1 MELDESNPLRD
12 GFLRWSYD
20 VSGENPTA
28 WQVSAKDLLD
38 GAMAVKAKVHA
49 FDNAMHSLAR
59 VEAMLLGMALECL
72 LKGIY
77 IKRHRVWADPT
88 KEHALAKDGKYV
100 RVKGAGDH
108 ELVHLAKAAGVTLSQ
123 PERSI
128 LTRLTGF
135 IKYAGRY
142 PISKQVK
149 DMEPVKTP
157 DGHTVA
163 RDYISSAELEMA
175 ETLTNRLMQEVGPGY
190 PPPHFPVKP
199 QTPPLPGPT
208 PPFPS

>member
-20 VSGENPTA
+20 VSGENPNA
-28 WQVSAKDLLD
+28 WKVSAKDLLD
-38 GAMAVKAKVHA
+38 GAMAVKAKVYP
-49 FDNAMHSLAR
+49 FSNGMHSLAR

-77 IKRHRVWADPT
+77 IKRYRVWADPT
-88 KEHALAKDGKYV
+88 KEHALTKDGDYAK
-100 RVKGAGDH
+100 VKGAGDH
-108 ELVHLAKAAGVTLSQ
+108 DLPQLVDAAGVTVS
-123 PERSI
+123 PSERSI
-128 LTRLTGF
+128 LARLTDF
-135 IKYAGRY
+135 IVYAGRY

-175 ETLTNRLMQEVGPGY
+175 ETLTNRLMKEITSGRR
-190 PPPHFPVKP
+190 
-199 QTPPLPGPT
+199 
-208 PPFPS
+208 

>member
-1 MELDESNPLRD
+1 MRRGESSRMVEESMARAGIEEMELDESNPPRD
-12 GFLRWSYD
+12 DFLWWSYH
-20 VSGENPTA
+20 VSGENPAA

-38 GAMAVKAKVHA
+38 GAMAVKAKVQP

-72 LKGIY
+72 LKGMY

-88 KEHALAKDGKYV
+88 KEHALVKDGAYV
-100 RVKGAGDH
+100 GPGHNLPD
-108 ELVHLAKAAGVTLSQ
+108 LADAAGVTVS
-123 PERSI
+123 PSERSI
-128 LTRLTGF
+128 LARLTDF
-135 IKYAGRY
+135 IVYAGRY

-163 RDYISSAELEMA
+163 RDCISGAELERA
-175 ETLTNRLMQEVGPGY
+175 ETLTNRLMQEVGPWGR
-190 PPPHFPVKP
+190 
-199 QTPPLPGPT
+199 
-208 PPFPS
+208 